1 MCDVNK
7 DIFIE
12 QQVRKPMEIPVTKP
26 QDPLEVN
33 EIIKGPLNLKNFG
46 EVPKSLLV
54 KLWYFMVTQLSWMIM
69 LM

>member
-33 EIIKGPLNLKNFG
+33 EIIKGPLILGRYLCHCLSNFDI
-46 EVPKSLLV
+46 
-54 KLWYFMVTQLSWMIM
+54 SW
-69 LM
+69 

>member
-33 EIIKGPLNLKNFG
+33 EIIKGPLIFG
-46 EVPKSLLV
+46 KF
-54 KLWYFMVTQLSWMIM
+54 WGGT
-69 LM
+69 

>member
-33 EIIKGPLNLKNFG
+33 EIIMGPLILEIFG

-54 KLWYFMVTQLSWMIM
+54 KL
-69 LM
+69 

>member
-12 QQVRKPMEIPVTKP
+12 QQVRKPMEVPVTKP

-33 EIIKGPLNLKNFG
+33 EIIKGPLILGRYLSHCLSNFDI
-46 EVPKSLLV
+46 
-54 KLWYFMVTQLSWMIM
+54 SW
-69 LM
+69 

>member
-12 QQVRKPMEIPVTKP
+12 QQVRKPMEVPVTKP

-33 EIIKGPLNLKNFG
+33 EIIKGPLILENLGRYLSHCLSNFDI
-46 EVPKSLLV
+46 
-54 KLWYFMVTQLSWMIM
+54 SW
-69 LM
+69 